1 MSLFPLHRVNE
12 PFREI
17 IANLDLDHWS
27 LFKLTLTLDH
37 YLSSAG
43 KTNLVRLRRVGIGEK
58 DVIAVQCDLDN
69 IIMSN
74 FRNGRDQNCLGHP
87 FWSSSKLREQGCL
100 SLQVHDHQNSS
111 GSCWIFKIM
120 IKIAQD
126 KDVGKTVSM
135 PAASHSAFIHRTSS
149 LRKIDSESIR
159 FSIFSFSKNIQ
170 ILSSSLIW
178 LYKSISFLLF
188 SLTCLSCQQQC
199 VAHCSTPWG
208 TPSGSPGPPDQGK
221 N

>member
-1 MSLFPLHRVNE
+1 MDEIKIVWERDFDRDQYCIS
-12 PFREI
+12 REQSC
-17 IANLDLDHWS
+17 WS
-27 LFKLTLTLDH
+27 L
-37 YLSSAG
+37 
-43 KTNLVRLRRVGIGEK
+43 
-58 DVIAVQCDLDN
+58 Q
-69 IIMSN
+69 
-74 FRNGRDQNCLGHP
+74 GH
-87 FWSSSKLREQGCL
+87 
-100 SLQVHDHQNSS
+100 VQNSL
-111 GSCWIFKIM
+111 GSYLIFKAM
-120 IKIAQD
+120 IKIGQD
-126 KDVGKTVSM
+126 KDVETTVSM